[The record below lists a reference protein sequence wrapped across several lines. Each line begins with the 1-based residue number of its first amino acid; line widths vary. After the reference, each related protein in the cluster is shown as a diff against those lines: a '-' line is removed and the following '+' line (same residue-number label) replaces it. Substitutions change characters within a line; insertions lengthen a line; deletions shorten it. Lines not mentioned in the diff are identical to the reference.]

1 MSTAFTHT
9 TVLLEETVAQ
19 LPLATG
25 KIFVDGT
32 MGGGGHSERILQCSQ
47 AELIAVDKDDQA
59 FGYAKA
65 RLEAYEKRVTFVKSD
80 FKEIKEILQQL
91 NIAQID
97 GMVLDLGVSS
107 FQLDDAERG
116 FSYMKDA
123 PIDMRMDRRAAFSAY
138 DIVNGYDKQALQ
150 KIIYEYG
157 EEKFGSRIAEAI
169 IRNRP
174 IKTTLQLAEVIKQA
188 IPASNRRTGP
198 HPAKRTF
205 QALRI
210 EVNRE
215 LDVLND
221 SIDTMI
227 DLLNPGGRLSIITF
241 HSLEDRIVKNT
252 FRTAE
257 HPCTCPPEFPQCICG
272 KKSKGKVLT
281 RKPILP
287 SEREVE
293 LNPRARS
300 AKLRAFQ
307 KINSVD

>member
-210 EVNRE
+210 EVNDE
-215 LDVLND
+215 HGILQQAIEDIIDVLA
-221 SIDTMI
+221 
-227 DLLNPGGRLSIITF
+227 PGGVISIITF

>member
-210 EVNRE
+210 EVNDE
-215 LDVLND
+215 LGILQQAIEDIIDVLA
-221 SIDTMI
+221 
-227 DLLNPGGRLSIITF
+227 PGGVISIITF

>member
-47 AELIAVDKDDQA
+47 AELIAIDKDDQA

-174 IKTTLQLAEVIKQA
+174 IKTTLQLAEVIKQV

-210 EVNRE
+210 EVNDE
-215 LDVLND
+215 LGILQQAIEDIIDVLA
-221 SIDTMI
+221 
-227 DLLNPGGRLSIITF
+227 PGGVISIITF